1 MTSPIKA
8 ALSPLSDREI
18 AWLEEMLATPIF
30 SKQAMGLDEIQ
41 GYLCAI
47 ISGPERV
54 PQSQWLPSVLGNPQ
68 FVDAAQENELKELLT
83 RFHAEIAAE
92 LAGGESLSLVLDYD
106 NRADVGSGVSEE
118 YDYDYAAWCQAFLD
132 GVDAS
137 PSPWNEVLKSDEE
150 EEELNELLFP
160 ISLLAGE
167 IDAKALKQIKPH
179 ELDAVLKECR
189 DDLPMLVVD
198 IFRFFDTIRNRPQ
211 VTVKHPGSSASQ
223 AKPVKKKLH

>member
-1 MTSPIKA
+1 MPSTISTPQP
-8 ALSPLSDREI
+8 PLSDREI
-18 AWLEEMLATPIF
+18 AWLEETLATPALN
-30 SKQAMGLDEIQ
+30 KQAMGLDEIQ

-54 PQSQWLPSVLGNPQ
+54 PQSQWLPSVLGNPT
-68 FVDAAQENELKELLT
+68 FESVAQEKELKDLLI

-106 NRADVGSGVSEE
+106 NRADSGRGEE
-118 YDYDYAAWCQAFLD
+118 YDYDYAAWCLAFLD

-137 PSPWNEVLKSDEE
+137 PNPWNEVLKSEE

-179 ELDAVLKECR
+179 ELDAVMKECR

-198 IFRFFDTIRNRPQ
+198 VFKFFETIRNRPQ
-211 VTVKHPGSSASQ
+211 VTVKHPGSPNTQPKSTT
-223 AKPVKKKLH
+223 KKLH

>member
-1 MTSPIKA
+1 MPSTISTPQP
-8 ALSPLSDREI
+8 PLSDREI
-18 AWLEEMLATPIF
+18 AWLEETLATPALN
-30 SKQAMGLDEIQ
+30 KQAMGLDEIQ

-54 PQSQWLPSVLGNPQ
+54 PQSQWLPSVLGNPT
-68 FVDAAQENELKELLT
+68 FESVAQEKELKDLLI

-106 NRADVGSGVSEE
+106 NRADSGGGEE
-118 YDYDYAAWCQAFLD
+118 YDYDYAAWCLAFLD

-137 PSPWNEVLKSDEE
+137 PNPWNEVLKSEEE

-198 IFRFFDTIRNRPQ
+198 VFKFFETIRNRPQ
-211 VTVKHPGSSASQ
+211 ITVKHPGSPNTQPKSMT
-223 AKPVKKKLH
+223 KKLH